1 MEISDINVFLEGAYD
16 VLNDRFFSGELP
28 RVKITIQ
35 SSPRTYGHFTPWNA
49 WSDGKT
55 GYPEINLSAES
66 LNRPLE
72 NVLAT
77 LQHECVHCYCYQAG
91 IKDTSRH
98 GTYHN
103 RRFRDEAE
111 ARGLIIDYDPKIGY
125 SLTRPAQELLDL
137 IQEYGWQDVSLV
149 RQTAPTIPGGGS
161 SGGSRS
167 TVRKYQCPIC
177 GCSVRATKDV
187 SIACLD
193 CNARM
198 FLVEK

>member
-1 MEISDINVFLEGAYD
+1 MQRWIIGTTI
-16 VLNDRFFSGELP
+16 VLCFSIGTIYAKNTPFVLQKRRGLLP
-28 RVKITIQ
+28 GHRANGGYTRW
-35 SSPRTYGHFTPWNA
+35 RT
-49 WSDGKT
+49 
-55 GYPEINLSAES
+55 
-66 LNRPLE
+66 
-72 NVLAT
+72 
-77 LQHECVHCYCYQAG
+77 CC
-91 IKDTSRH
+91 
-98 GTYHN
+98 N

-167 TVRKYQCPIC
+167 TVRKYQRPIC